1 MSLYSKLSDAK
12 NEGEILDIIVDFL
25 DDNSGRLAAVARQAN
40 AEAASGIPT
49 YRQKKKLVKR
59 KRYARTVKEGRTE
72 AETTYNEILNAA
84 FHYSLGESGADG
96 FNEYGYLITLFQIV
110 NDFTDGS
117 KGRTLEDL
125 EAVKFALA
133 ARCRFLYKQCENMAE
148 GFEHFRNETAGK
160 SDKQN

>member
-1 MSLYSKLSDAK
+1 MSIYSKFSDAK
-12 NEGEILDIIVDFL
+12 NDSEIVDNIVDFL
-25 DDNSGRLAAVARQAN
+25 DDNSGCLASVVRQAS
-40 AEAASGIPT
+40 AEAASGIRM

-59 KRYARTVKEGRTE
+59 QRYARTVKEGRTE

-133 ARCRFLYKQCENMAE
+133 ARCWFLAKKSENMAE
-148 GFEHFRNETAGK
+148 GFEHYRNETAGK